1 MWDEKV
7 CSAAAAGGQLTVLQW
22 LRSQDPPCPWD
33 ERTCYAA
40 ARSGHL
46 TVLQWLRSQDP
57 PCPWDPLE
65 SLCDHFDAAMVGR
78 KGGLNLTLIQC
89 VRSEEPLCT
98 LHDFFCSDAA
108 ALGQLDVLQ
117 WLRSQDCP
125 WNRQVVCNLAAAKGH
140 LSVLQ
145 WATSS
150 HRGRWDKKHCLS
162 LAHKHRRASVVQWI
176 QSQL

>member
-1 MWDEKV
+1 M
-7 CSAAAAGGQLTVLQW
+7 LQW
-22 LRSQDPPCPWD
+22 LRSQDPPCPW
-33 ERTCYAA
+33 EKNTCFAA
-40 ARSGHL
+40 AMGGHL

-57 PCPWDPLE
+57 PCPWDPFE
-65 SLCDHFDAAMVGR
+65 SLCAHFNTARVGR
-78 KGGLNLTLIQC
+78 KGGLNLTLIQW
-89 VRSEEPLCT
+89 VLSEEPLCT
-98 LHDFFCSDAA
+98 LDTFFCSVAA
-108 ALGQLDVLQ
+108 ALGQLEVLQ

-145 WATSS
+145 WVTSS

-162 LAHKHRRASVVQWI
+162 LAHTQGHASVVEWI